1 VTTKRKRRV
10 ALVALLILAVG
21 SAAYAFT
28 AANNVPPSKAGIGA
42 GAISGY
48 DVSNIKYNLAANP
61 ANIDSVEFDLN
72 GPAGTVK
79 AKVVSGNPTYT
90 DCTGGPTHFTCDF
103 SPDPTV
109 LSADQLSVI
118 STQ

>member
-1 VTTKRKRRV
+1 MTQKRKRRV
-10 ALVALLILAVG
+10 ALVALPILAIG

-42 GAISGY
+42 GVISGY
-48 DVSNIKYNLAANP
+48 DVSNIKYNLETANP
-61 ANIDSVEFDLN
+61 ANIESVEFDLN
-72 GPAGTVK
+72 GAAGTVK
-79 AKVVSGNPTYT
+79 ARVISGGTYT

-103 SPDPTV
+103 SPNPTV
-109 LSADQLSVI
+109 LSANELSVI